1 MTDSMPK
8 RDSVVGLEQGTV
20 RLVSYSPAWHILF
33 EREKKTL
40 LVALRGIVLKI
51 EHIGSTS
58 IPDME
63 AKPIID
69 IAASIPTL
77 DIIQKCVPPL
87 AAVGYD
93 YKGEYG
99 LPGRHF
105 FTKGTPHTHYL
116 HVIEQGSDHWTS
128 WLMFRDY
135 LTAHKDIAA
144 EYSRLKRDLAKAYQL
159 DRDAYTKAKGE
170 FISRTV
176 ERAKA
181 AGFMGNC

>member
-1 MTDSMPK
+1 MSDSK
-8 RDSVVGLEQGTV
+8 AQHDTVVGLERGTV
-20 RLVSYSPAWHILF
+20 RLVSYSPAWHVLF

-40 LVALRGIVLKI
+40 LIALRGIVLKI

-69 IAASIPTL
+69 MAATIPSI
-77 DIIQKCVPPL
+77 DIVPKCVQPL
-87 AAVGYD
+87 AAVGYE

-105 FTKGTPHTHYL
+105 FTKGSPHTHYL
-116 HVIEQGSDHWTS
+116 HVVAQGSDHWTS
-128 WLMFRDY
+128 WVLFRDY
-135 LTAHKDIAA
+135 VTVHKDVAA
-144 EYSRLKRDLAKAYQL
+144 EYSQLKRDLAKTYHSN
-159 DRDAYTKAKGE
+159 RDAYTKAKSE
-170 FISRTV
+170 FISMIT

-181 AGFMGNC
+181 ETSVG

>member
-1 MTDSMPK
+1 MTNSTPK
-8 RDSVVGLEQGTV
+8 HNSVVGLERGTV
-20 RLVSYSPAWHILF
+20 RLVSYSPAWHVLF

-40 LVALRGIVLKI
+40 LVAMQGVVLKI

-69 IAASIPTL
+69 MAAVIPSI
-77 DIIQKCVPPL
+77 DIVEKCLQPL
-87 AAVGYD
+87 AAVGYE
-93 YKGEYG
+93 YRGEYG

-116 HVIEQGSDHWTS
+116 HIVAQGSDHWTA
-128 WLMFRDY
+128 WLAFRDY
-135 LTAHKDIAA
+135 VSSHRDVAD
-144 EYSRLKRDLAKAYQL
+144 EYSLLKRNLAKAYQE

-170 FISRTV
+170 FISRIV
-176 ERAKA
+176 EKAKA
-181 AGFMGNC
+181 EAGSR